1 MPETSEK
8 SGSMMGTIQEKID
21 NFKNLDQNQKTII
34 LAAFALVISTLVVI
48 TFWFN
53 RTEYK
58 VLYNDLSDKDA
69 AQVTKLLKEKKVLF
83 KLQDQGKT
91 ILVPENSVQQIR
103 LDMAG
108 EGLPKSGTMG
118 FEIFDKTDF
127 QSSEF
132 VEGVKY
138 VRALQGELSTTINT
152 LEAVEESRINLSIP
166 RRRIYMNEDEKPTA
180 SVVLKLRY
188 GYNLNNEEVRG
199 IAFLV
204 GSCVEGLKPENV
216 TIMSTD
222 GNLLSE
228 FMQDGAL
235 SASSNQIRIQKE
247 MQKNL
252 ELKVSALLTQILGEG
267 KAVVKAHVDLKQDQ
281 KEIKKE
287 IYQPATGN
295 VGVVRSSQTLQED
308 YEEKGKQV
316 GTADQGGATPAASPS
331 VSPTPSSANVP
342 GVASTGSGQPVYGQK
357 SLITNYEISKII
369 ENERVYPGEIKKIS
383 LGVVIDAKAGIKDE
397 QLNSIKDVIASS
409 AGIDKARGDLLTVR
423 VIGFHKKP
431 LEQAEEKAETFLDLA
446 KKYDKYLIPLMAP
459 VMVLIFASMMFRKK
473 KEIKGKPDLGTG
485 KTAPMGTQI
494 PPMMGASTLNVVS
507 DEPTDILGGGHN
519 FMDSKDAE
527 FKEDIHRF
535 ARENPKAAAKM
546 IEQWIHEG

>member
-8 SGSMMGTIQEKID
+8 SGNIMSTVQEKIE

-69 AQVTKLLKEKKVLF
+69 AQVTKILKEKKVLF

-91 ILVPENSVQQIR
+91 ILVPENSVQQVR

-166 RRRIYMNEDEKPTA
+166 RRRIYMNEDEKPSA
-180 SVVLKLRY
+180 SVVVKMRY

-204 GSCVEGLKPENV
+204 ASCVEGLKPENV

-222 GNLLSE
+222 GRLLSE

-235 SASSNQIRIQKE
+235 SSSSYQMRIQKE
-247 MQKNL
+247 IQKNL
-252 ELKVSALLTQILGEG
+252 ELKVSTLLTQILGEG
-267 KAVVKAHVDLKQDQ
+267 KAVVKVHVDLKQDQ

-287 IYQPATGN
+287 IYQPTTGN

-308 YEEKGKQV
+308 YEEKDRQTGN
-316 GTADQGGATPAASPS
+316 AAAGGAIPTA
-331 VSPTPSSANVP
+331 SPTPSTAGAPP
-342 GVASTGSGQPVYGQK
+342 GVASSGSGQPVYGQK

-383 LGVVIDAKAGIKDE
+383 LGVVIDAKAGIKDA
-397 QLNSIKDVIASS
+397 QLKSIRDVIASS

-431 LEQAEEKAETFLDLA
+431 LEQAEEKAETFLDLL
-446 KKYDKYLIPLMAP
+446 KKYDRYLIPLMAP
-459 VMVLIFASMMFRKK
+459 VMVLIFASMMFKKK
-473 KEIKGKPDLGTG
+473 KEKKGMPELDSS
-485 KTAPMGTQI
+485 KTAPMGTQM
-494 PPMMGASTLNVVS
+494 PPMMGGPTLNVVS
-507 DEPTDILGGGHN
+507 DEPTDILGGGPN
-519 FMDSKDAE
+519 FMESKEAE

>member
-1 MPETSEK
+1 MPETNEK
-8 SGSMMGTIQEKID
+8 SGNIMGTIQEKID

-69 AQVTKLLKEKKVLF
+69 AQVTKILKEKKVLF

-91 ILVPENSVQQIR
+91 ILVPENSVQQLR
-103 LDMAG
+103 LDLAG

-138 VRALQGELSTTINT
+138 VRALQGELSTTINK

-166 RRRIYMNEDEKPTA
+166 RRRIYMNEDEKPSA

-188 GYNLNNEEVRG
+188 GYNLNNEEIRG

-204 GSCVEGLKPENV
+204 ASCVEGLKPENV

-222 GNLLSE
+222 GSLLSE

-235 SASSNQIRIQKE
+235 SASSNQLRIQKE

-252 ELKVSALLTQILGEG
+252 ELKVSTLLTQILGEG

-287 IYQPATGN
+287 IYQPTTGN
-295 VGVVRSSQTLQED
+295 VGVIRSSQTLQED
-308 YEEKGKQV
+308 YEEKDRQTGN
-316 GTADQGGATPAASPS
+316 AAGGATPTASPS
-331 VSPTPSSANVP
+331 PSAVNVP

-357 SLITNYEISKII
+357 SLITNYEISKIV

-383 LGVVIDAKAGIKDE
+383 LGVVIDAKAGIKDD
-397 QLNSIKDVIASS
+397 QLKSIRDVIASS

-431 LEQAEEKAETFLDLA
+431 LEQAEEKAETYLDLL
-446 KKYDKYLIPLMAP
+446 KKYDRYVIPLMAP

-473 KEIKGKPDLGTG
+473 KEKKGMPDLGTG
-485 KTAPMGTQI
+485 KTAPLETPI
-494 PPMMGASTLNVVS
+494 PPMMSGGPTLNVVS
-507 DEPTDILGGGHN
+507 NEPTDILGGGHD
-519 FMDSKDAE
+519 FLDSKDAE

-535 ARENPKAAAKM
+535 ARENPKAAAKL

>member
-8 SGSMMGTIQEKID
+8 SGNIMGTVQEKIE

-58 VLYNDLSDKDA
+58 VLYSDLSDKDA
-69 AQVTKLLKEKKVLF
+69 AQVTKILKEKKVLF

-91 ILVPENSVQQIR
+91 ILVPENSVQQLR
-103 LDMAG
+103 LDLAG
-108 EGLPKSGTMG
+108 EGLPKSGSMG

-138 VRALQGELSTTINT
+138 VRALQGELSTTINK
-152 LEAVEESRINLSIP
+152 LEAVEESRVNLSIP

-199 IAFLV
+199 VAFLV
-204 GSCVEGLKPENV
+204 ASCVEGLKPENV

-228 FMQDGAL
+228 FMQDGAM
-235 SASSNQIRIQKE
+235 SASSYQLRVQKE
-247 MQKNL
+247 MQKAL

-267 KAVVKAHVDLKQDQ
+267 KAVVKAHVDLKQEQ

-287 IYQPATGN
+287 IYQPTTGN
-295 VGVVRSSQTLQED
+295 VGVIRSSQTLQED
-308 YEEKGKQV
+308 YEEKDR
-316 GTADQGGATPAASPS
+316 AAAAAGGAAPAASP
-331 VSPTPSSANVP
+331 TPSAVNVP

-357 SLITNYEISKII
+357 SLITNYEVSKIV

-383 LGVVIDAKAGIKDE
+383 LGVVIDSKAGIKDE
-397 QLNSIKDVIASS
+397 QLKSIRDVIASS

-431 LEQAEEKAETFLDLA
+431 LEQAEEKAETFIDLL

-459 VMVLIFASMMFRKK
+459 VMVLIFASMMFKKK
-473 KEIKGKPDLGTG
+473 KEKKGMPELDTA

-494 PPMMGASTLNVVS
+494 PPVMGGPTLNVVS
-507 DEPTDILGGGHN
+507 DEPTDILGGSHG
-519 FMDSKDAE
+519 FMDSKDTE

-535 ARENPKAAAKM
+535 ARENPKAAAKL